1 MNLTLKLERKIMSD
15 LNLYEIADRLVMLR
29 NSFSHFVNSK
39 VKKDSRDEMLFYIFE
54 LNKEIRSIQK
64 LYRYIDYD
72 KMIKE
77 NPSVIDDDR

>member
-1 MNLTLKLERKIMSD
+1 MSD

>member
-1 MNLTLKLERKIMSD
+1 MSD
-15 LNLYEIADRLVMLR
+15 LNLYEIADRLVMIR
-29 NSFSHFVNSK
+29 NSFSHFVSSK

-77 NPSVIDDDR
+77 NPSVINDDR